1 VSSRLFLP
9 WRAWGSGPSISTC
22 VKRNVVHSPQATQ
35 LVRAIATLLEF
46 NPQEEQHV
54 KDFLE
59 YKVCTSPSSYYT
71 HLLVLTYCSLLLIG
85 ASVSEP
91 LSIHLNVKFICLSVR
106 LSVMDWPL
114 TVNHFQLLFYMFCV
128 MR

>member
-1 VSSRLFLP
+1 MIYLFTTDNTTIMKKLEWGVSECFFP
-9 WRAWGSGPSISTC
+9 
-22 VKRNVVHSPQATQ
+22 
-35 LVRAIATLLEF
+35 ATLLEF

-59 YKVCTSPSSYYT
+59 YKVCTSPFSYHT
-71 HLLVLTYCSLLLIG
+71 HLLVLIYCSLLLIG

-91 LSIHLNVKFICLSVR
+91 LSIHLNVNFICLSVR
-106 LSVMDWPL
+106 LSVMDRPL
-114 TVNHFQLLFYMFCV
+114 TVNHFRLLLYVFCV

>member
-1 VSSRLFLP
+1 M
-9 WRAWGSGPSISTC
+9 
-22 VKRNVVHSPQATQ
+22 KRNVLQSPQATQ

-59 YKVCTSPSSYYT
+59 YKVCTSPSSYHT

-91 LSIHLNVKFICLSVR
+91 LSIYLNVNFICLSVC
-106 LSVMDWPL
+106 LSVCPSVMDRPL
-114 TVNHFQLLFYMFCV
+114 TVNHFRLLFYVFCV
-128 MR
+128 MH